1 MAWSPAASSIRAL
14 IAAGE
19 THSGVD
25 ELFEDELLEDVRT
38 RLAAAS
44 SEGGVSNLDDDERAV
59 LGCDARREPPE
70 LLDDELLDDEL

>member
-1 MAWSPAASSIRAL
+1 MRAL

-25 ELFEDELLEDVRT
+25 ELLDDELLEDVRT

-44 SEGGVSNLDDDERAV
+44 SEGGVSYLEDDACAV

-70 LLDDELLDDEL
+70 LFDDELLDDEL